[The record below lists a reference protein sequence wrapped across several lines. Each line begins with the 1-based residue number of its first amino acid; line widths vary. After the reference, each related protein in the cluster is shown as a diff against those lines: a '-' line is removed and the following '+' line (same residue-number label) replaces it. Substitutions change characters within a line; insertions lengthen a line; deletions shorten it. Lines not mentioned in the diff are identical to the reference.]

1 MYKPELLAP
10 AGDLEK
16 LKVAIIYGADAVF
29 IGGKKYSL
37 RAKAN
42 NFEIKDIE
50 EAVIFAHEHKAKVHI
65 TVNIYPH
72 QEDLE
77 PNEIDSYL
85 KELDQA
91 GVDAIIV
98 SSPYII
104 RRAKEL
110 KCKFA
115 VHVSTQQ
122 SCANVE
128 AINFWQ
134 EQGVDRV
141 VLARELTLLEL
152 QDLTFKTKMP
162 LEVFIHGGLCSSFSG
177 RCSLSNYLTLRDANR
192 GGCAHS
198 CRWFYELKE
207 NGQPLSNTEEEFRLG
222 SKDLCAIELIPSL
235 LDLQIA
241 SFKIEGRMKSL
252 NYIACVVQA
261 YRSLIDDYLKDK
273 KHFNRYDFSKYLKMV
288 ARAENRETTLA
299 WLANK
304 TDSNSILYNKDGEQ
318 PLQDFLGI
326 IHEYDAK
333 ASLVAFEERNHF
345 EVGDEVSIIQPHS
358 AEQTFMIS
366 EIYNEKMEP
375 LSVANVPLQK
385 IYLKVPF
392 KVADYSIIRLV
403 NKA

>member
-1 MYKPELLAP
+1 
-10 AGDLEK
+10 
-16 LKVAIIYGADAVF
+16 
-29 IGGKKYSL
+29 
-37 RAKAN
+37 
-42 NFEIKDIE
+42 
-50 EAVIFAHEHKAKVHI
+50 
-65 TVNIYPH
+65 
-72 QEDLE
+72 
-77 PNEIDSYL
+77 
-85 KELDQA
+85 
-91 GVDAIIV
+91 
-98 SSPYII
+98 
-104 RRAKEL
+104 
-110 KCKFA
+110 
-115 VHVSTQQ
+115 
-122 SCANVE
+122 
-128 AINFWQ
+128 
-134 EQGVDRV
+134 
-141 VLARELTLLEL
+141 
-152 QDLTFKTKMP
+152 
-162 LEVFIHGGLCSSFSG
+162 
-177 RCSLSNYLTLRDANR
+177 
-192 GGCAHS
+192 
-198 CRWFYELKE
+198 
-207 NGQPLSNTEEEFRLG
+207 
-222 SKDLCAIELIPSL
+222 
-235 LDLQIA
+235 
-241 SFKIEGRMKSL
+241 MKSL